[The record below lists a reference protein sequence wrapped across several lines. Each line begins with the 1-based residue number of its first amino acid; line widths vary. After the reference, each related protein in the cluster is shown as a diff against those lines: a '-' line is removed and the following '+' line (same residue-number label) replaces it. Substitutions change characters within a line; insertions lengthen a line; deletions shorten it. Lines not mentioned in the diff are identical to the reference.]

1 MTVFTMGKIQIER
14 YQMIVANLD
23 TDEVIITK
31 ERIGHINKRHHGDFD
46 TYQKF
51 IPDILSNP
59 AYILEDIDHPH
70 NTVNLVKAF
79 LADNKMLH
87 FNLVLRLRTP
97 ELPPEYRNSIMT
109 FWHIHEKEY
118 RRMVKNRKHY

>member
-1 MTVFTMGKIQIER
+1 MTVFTMGKIQVER
-14 YQMIVANLD
+14 FQMVVANLD

-31 ERIGHINKRHHGDFD
+31 ERIAHINKRHHGDFD
-46 TYQKF
+46 AYQEF

-59 AYILEDIDHPH
+59 AHILEDRDHPH
-70 NTVNLVKAF
+70 NTVNLLKAF
-79 LADNKMLH
+79 PADNEMLH